1 MSQSPSISSKR
12 KNPLFL
18 IADLMALAIL
28 RKKAKEMRASE
39 FIQLDFTAKGSV
51 CDREGNID
59 GECAL

>member
-1 MSQSPSISSKR
+1 
-12 KNPLFL
+12 
-18 IADLMALAIL
+18 MALAIL

>member
-1 MSQSPSISSKR
+1 MSQLPSVVSKQ
-12 KNPLFL
+12 KNALSL

-28 RKKAKEMRASE
+28 RKIAKEKRTSE